1 MDFVVDALI
10 TGIGATAVMDLWAI
24 VRRRLFSVP
33 LPNYSMLGRWVAHMV
48 RGTFR
53 HDALGAAAGIPGERW
68 LGWIVH
74 YLTGIVFAAGL
85 LALSGAEWLQRPA
98 LGPALLFG
106 IATVAAPFLLMQP
119 GMGMGVAAARTAH
132 PGRARVQSLVT
143 HAVFGAGLYGTAWLA
158 ALTQGH

>member
-33 LPNYSMLGRWVAHMV
+33 LPNYSMLGRWVAHMF

-53 HDALGAAAGIPGERW
+53 HDAIGTAAGAPGERW
-68 LGWIVH
+68 LGWTAH

-85 LALSGAEWLQRPA
+85 LMLSGVEWIQRPA

-119 GMGMGVAAARTAH
+119 GMGMGVAAARTAR
-132 PGRARVQSLVT
+132 PGRARMQSLVT
-143 HAVFGAGLYGTAWLA
+143 HAVFGAGLYGSAWLA
-158 ALTQGH
+158 GLMQGQ